1 MRKIIL
7 FLVLCTLFGAVG
19 VAQTKKQ
26 KKKKVKEAVEKPDI
40 RFKKAEVDTIP
51 DAELK
56 KKKNYY
62 FGVRTRKSF
71 TRIVAQTSLTF
82 ETFNV
87 LREPAKV
94 DKYVRK
100 VFYHDAKKG
109 QILNAEGRGQTLN
122 RLLHGPYKKTVNDI
136 VVVEGMYF
144 YGAKH
149 GTWMYQRSDSTLYA
163 KEHFHKGWFKDSKI
177 TYYDEVGKTKVKEV
191 IPYQYGKKEGEYY
204 LFFESGNVAVR
215 GNYEFNKKVG
225 VWDEFHN
232 LPGVVR
238 YKKQVQYPPQ
248 FYLKGFQPFVMNER
262 NRNSTVVYK
271 TIKKD

>member
-1 MRKIIL
+1 MRKSIL
-7 FLVLCTLFGAVG
+7 LIVFCALLGSVV

-26 KKKKVKEAVEKPDI
+26 KKNKAKETVEKPDI
-40 RFKKAEVDTIP
+40 RFKKDQVDTIP

-62 FGVRTRKSF
+62 FGVRTKKAF
-71 TRIVAQTSLTF
+71 TRIDAQTSLTF
-82 ETFNV
+82 ETFNI

-94 DKYVRK
+94 DNYVRK
-100 VFYHDAKKG
+100 IFYHDYKKG
-109 QILNAEGRGQTLN
+109 QILTAEGRGQSLN
-122 RLLHGPYKKTVNDI
+122 RVLHGPYKKTVDDI
-136 VVVEGMYF
+136 VVAEGMYF

-149 GTWMYQRSDSTLYA
+149 GTWMYQRTDSTLYA

-177 TYYDEVGKTKVKEV
+177 TYYDEVGKTKIKEV
-191 IPYQYGKKEGEYY
+191 IPIQYGKREGEYY

-215 GNYEFNKKVG
+215 GNYEFDKKVG

-238 YKKQVQYPPQ
+238 YKKRIQYPPQ
-248 FYLKGFQPFVMNER
+248 FYLKDYQPFVMDEW
-262 NRNSTVVYK
+262 NRNSTSVYK
-271 TIKKD
+271 AEKEN